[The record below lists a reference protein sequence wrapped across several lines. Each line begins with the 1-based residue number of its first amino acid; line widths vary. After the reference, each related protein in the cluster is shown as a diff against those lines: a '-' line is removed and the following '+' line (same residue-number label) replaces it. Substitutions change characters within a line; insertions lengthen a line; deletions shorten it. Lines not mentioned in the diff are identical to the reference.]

1 MDSEVQ
7 KSLDPESRRTT
18 LSRLAEYLESQRD
31 AVTEQ
36 WLLAVRRDP
45 NIATADRLTHQQLV
59 DHLPAIYQ
67 ECCEF
72 LRRRDTS
79 VLVDDAQ
86 VDAKEHGEFRWQ
98 NGYRIDELIRE
109 LEAFRRI
116 MAATVLRF
124 VDVDVR
130 FAGTL
135 ERQASALVHQFFGEV
150 TVNSVKQFVK
160 EQQAVV
166 GSYTDRMQCA
176 NLELAQM
183 NTSLQQALAERH
195 NLTSLVAHEL
205 RNLLQGLTVAARI
218 WEEKP
223 NSDQRGAEQA
233 GVWVRDQIRDLE
245 QLLLQLLQQSN
256 LIENDP
262 EEQPGQVDLALL
274 HTQLLQQYQAAAT
287 QKGLRLQGEMSVAPL
302 QVKADVAKLRLLAES
317 LLAHAINHTLNGNVA
332 LSFTDHSPQRWILCV
347 SDSGPGLTPAAAEQ
361 LFGAI
366 GGTSESAQ
374 RGVKGLAITRSLIAA
389 LGGSLQVT
397 TQSGS
402 GTRIEVILPR
412 GTASAS
418 QPE

>member
-1 MDSEVQ
+1 MESEAQ
-7 KSLDPESRRTT
+7 KSPDAEWRRTT
-18 LSRLAEYLESQRD
+18 LSRLAEFLESQRD

-67 ECCEF
+67 ECCQF

-86 VDAKEHGEFRWQ
+86 ADAKEHGEFRWQ

-109 LEAFRRI
+109 LESFRRI

-124 VDVDVR
+124 IDVDAR

-135 ERQASALVHQFFGEV
+135 ERQASALMHQFFGEV
-150 TVNSVKQFVK
+150 TVNSVKQFVQ

-166 GSYTDRMQCA
+166 GSYTDRMQAA

-183 NTSLQQALAERH
+183 NSSLQQALSERH

-218 WEEKP
+218 WDEQP
-223 NSDQRGAEQA
+223 SAEQA
-233 GVWVRDQIRDLE
+233 ATWVRDQIRDLE
-245 QLLLQLLQQSN
+245 QLLLQLLQQSS
-256 LIENDP
+256 LIESSHDGGLA
-262 EEQPGQVDLALL
+262 EVDLAVL
-274 HTQLLQQYQAAAT
+274 HAQLMQQYQAAAT
-287 QKGLRLQGEMSVAPL
+287 KKGLRLQGEVSVVPL
-302 QVKADVAKLRLLAES
+302 QVVADHTKLRLLVES
-317 LLAHAINHTLNGNVA
+317 LLTHAIAQTANGSVT
-332 LSFTDHSPQRWILCV
+332 LSFTGHDAQRWILCV
-347 SDSGPGLTPAAAEQ
+347 SDSGPGLTTAAAEQ

-366 GGTSESAQ
+366 GGVSEPPQ
-374 RGVKGLAITRSLIAA
+374 RNVKGLAITRSLIAA

-397 TQSGS
+397 TQTGY
-402 GTRIEVILPR
+402 GTRIEVVLPR
-412 GTASAS
+412 STAPALGT
-418 QPE
+418 Q

>member
-1 MDSEVQ
+1 MDSEAK
-7 KSLDPESRRTT
+7 KSLDAESRRTT
-18 LSRLAEYLESQRD
+18 LSRLVEYLESQRD

-59 DHLPAIYQ
+59 DHLPAIYE

-86 VDAKEHGEFRWQ
+86 ADAKEHGGFRWQ
-98 NGYRIDELIRE
+98 NGYRIEELIRE

-124 VDVDVR
+124 IDVDAR

-135 ERQASALVHQFFGEV
+135 ERQASALVHQFLGEV
-150 TVNSVKQFVK
+150 TVSSVKQFVQ

-166 GSYTDRMQCA
+166 GSYTDRMQAA

-183 NTSLQQALAERH
+183 NSSLQQALNERH
-195 NLTSLVAHEL
+195 DLTSVVAHEL

-218 WEEKP
+218 WEEP
-223 NSDQRGAEQA
+223 SSRQASADQA
-233 GVWVRDQIRDLE
+233 GLWVRDQIRDLE
-245 QLLLQLLQQSN
+245 QLLLQLLQHSSA
-256 LIENDP
+256 IEGTD
-262 EEQPGQVDLALL
+262 EAAAGTIDLAVL
-274 HTQLLQQYQAAAT
+274 HAQLMQNYQAAAAK
-287 QKGLRLQGEMSVAPL
+287 KGLRLQGEVSVAPL
-302 QVKADVAKLRLLAES
+302 QIVADAAKVRLLAES
-317 LLAHAINHTLNGNVA
+317 LVSHAIAHTASGSVA
-332 LSFTDHSPQRWILCV
+332 LSFISHDAQRWVLCV
-347 SDSGPGLTPAAAEQ
+347 SDTGPGLTPGAAEQ

-366 GGTSESAQ
+366 RGTPEAPQ
-374 RGVKGLAITRSLIAA
+374 RNSKSLAMTRSLIAA
-389 LGGSLQVT
+389 VGGSLQVT
-397 TQSGS
+397 TQAGS

-412 GTASAS
+412 GTARAADV
-418 QPE
+418 P

>member
-1 MDSEVQ
+1 MDSEAQ
-7 KSLDPESRRTT
+7 RALDAESRRTT
-18 LSRLAEYLESQRD
+18 LSKLAEYLESQLD

-67 ECCEF
+67 ECCQF
-72 LRRRDTS
+72 LRRRDGHM
-79 VLVDDAQ
+79 LADDAQ

-124 VDVDVR
+124 VEVDAR
-130 FAGTL
+130 FAGSL

-150 TVNSVKQFVK
+150 TVNSVQQFVD

-166 GSYTDRMQCA
+166 GSYTEKMQAA

-183 NTSLQQALAERH
+183 NSALQQALSERH
-195 NLTSLVAHEL
+195 TITAVVAHEL
-205 RNLLQGLTVAARI
+205 RNLLQGLAMAARV
-218 WEEKP
+218 WDEQP
-223 NSDQRGAEQA
+223 RGEQA

-245 QLLLQLLQQSN
+245 QLLLQLLHQSC
-256 LIENDP
+256 LIESQEVGAAGD
-262 EEQPGQVDLALL
+262 QVDLAELHAQLL
-274 HTQLLQQYQAAAT
+274 HKFGSVAAK
-287 QKGLRLQGEMSVAPL
+287 KGLRLQGEVSVAPL
-302 QVKADVAKLRLLAES
+302 QIVAEASKVRSLADGLLS
-317 LLAHAINHTLNGNVA
+317 YAINHTASGVIT
-332 LSFTDHSPQRWILCV
+332 LSFCSYDAQRWSLCV
-347 SDSGPGLTPAAAEQ
+347 GDTGPGLTTAAAEQ

-366 GGTSESAQ
+366 GGTTDSPF
-374 RGVKGLAITRSLIAA
+374 RPGTGLAITRSLVSA

-397 TQSGS
+397 TQAGA

-412 GTASAS
+412 GTTPPPPVA
-418 QPE
+418 